1 MIVFFSNSLYRIYN
15 NNNDSRKIY
24 ITSNTIMDFII
35 DNWTDT
41 YIEIIIYQQEE
52 FRYIAEN
59 ILSLKERCNKQKKCV
74 YDDKILSLTKQFNDK
89 IYEKYGFDY
98 LIEGIHNLIAFNCE
112 ASYVIK
118 ESKMI
123 KRGYMKEM
131 NRMKILNVLKN

>member
-1 MIVFFSNSLYRIYN
+1 
-15 NNNDSRKIY
+15 
-24 ITSNTIMDFII
+24 MDFII

-74 YDDKILSLTKQFNDK
+74 YDDKILSLTKQFNDI

-98 LIEGIHNLIAFNCE
+98 LIEGIHNLMAFNCE
-112 ASYVIK
+112 AFYVIK

-123 KRGYMKEM
+123 KKGCMKEK
-131 NRMKILNVLKN
+131 NRIKILNELKN